1 MRSFIIVN
9 VVKCNHDGIEHVCYE
24 HTNCEQEVCIEHV
37 HCELVCCKSDDREPE
52 CCDHDDIEY
61 EKMFP
66 SMIFRHPK

>member
-1 MRSFIIVN
+1 M
-9 VVKCNHDGIEHVCYE
+9 
-24 HTNCEQEVCIEHV
+24 EHV
-37 HCELVCCKSDDREPE
+37 HCELVCCKSVDREPE